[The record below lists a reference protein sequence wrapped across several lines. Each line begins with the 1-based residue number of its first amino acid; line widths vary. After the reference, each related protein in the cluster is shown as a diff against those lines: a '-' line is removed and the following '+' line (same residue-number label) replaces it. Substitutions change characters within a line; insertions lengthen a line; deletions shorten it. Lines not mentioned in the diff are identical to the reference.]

1 MTHPPSAAPSTLPPE
16 TLIALAYLGGW
27 TTGALVWLIER
38 EDRKVRFHAAQ
49 AFLVF
54 GLLTVL
60 WAGLWLG
67 SFAVLTLSASGF
79 TAFQRLSYAVLLG
92 AVLLWLATLW
102 MSWQRQSWRFPLVSP
117 WADRLAAWRLAA
129 R

>member
-1 MTHPPSAAPSTLPPE
+1 MTQQSAAPSTLPPE

-38 EDRKVRFHAAQ
+38 EDRHVRFHAAQ
-49 AFLVF
+49 AFL
-54 GLLTVL
+54 
-60 WAGLWLG
+60 
-67 SFAVLTLSASGF
+67 AVLTMSASGF

-117 WADRLAAWRLAA
+117 WADRFSRWKSR
-129 R
+129 